1 MSVSD
6 LEYLE
11 SVSEASEIVGGAGT
25 DFTTSIKLNI
35 ASLKKDDIPKKVDE
49 ILNEVAVKR
58 KEPGNKVVAYASVKT
73 SKGGR
78 TKVVTKVTR

>member
-1 MSVSD
+1 MIFSD

-25 DFTTSIKLNI
+25 DFTTSIKPNI
-35 ASLKKDDIPKKVDE
+35 ASLKDDITKKVDE
-49 ILNEVAVKR
+49 ILKEVAVKR
-58 KEPGNKVVAYASVKT
+58 KAPANKFVAYASVKV